1 MEVLVNNKLYAVQPG
16 TTLAALLQFIQ
27 LSSEKG
33 VAIAINSQVIPKISW
48 PDLVLQTADKITII
62 RATQGG

>member
-16 TTLAALLQFIQ
+16 TTIAALLQFIQ
-27 LSSEKG
+27 LSAQG
-33 VAIAINSQVIPKISW
+33 IAVAVNNEVIPRAAW
-48 PDLVLQTADKITII
+48 DTAAVAAADNITII